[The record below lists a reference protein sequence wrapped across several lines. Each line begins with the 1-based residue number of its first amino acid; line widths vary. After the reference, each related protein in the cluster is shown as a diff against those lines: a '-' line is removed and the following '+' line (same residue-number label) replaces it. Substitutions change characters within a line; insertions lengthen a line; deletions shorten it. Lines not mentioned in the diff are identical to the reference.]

1 MVGCG
6 TRAGGWDQFSAA
18 PRVCRQCCTEPYLLC
33 PCTTLLPVIVSV
45 PTAGLTCLLLPR
57 YLGLLWHCGGVW
69 VGAAVH
75 IDSSALRS
83 ARAPH
88 FLLLCGSSFIREPV
102 TTEEAEDYC
111 EVISN
116 PMDFQTMQSKCS
128 CGNYRSVQEF
138 LSDMK
143 QVFSNAERYNQ
154 NGSHVLSCLEKT
166 EQCLIDMV
174 HKHLPGHTYARRKR
188 KKFSAGCQGLEE
200 QEGDSE
206 SEPLEHSRGRRRKK

>member
-1 MVGCG
+1 MAAGPAASPCRDRLSGRRPSCRPSPRAVA
-6 TRAGGWDQFSAA
+6 AGG
-18 PRVCRQCCTEPYLLC
+18 
-33 PCTTLLPVIVSV
+33 
-45 PTAGLTCLLLPR
+45 
-57 YLGLLWHCGGVW
+57 
-69 VGAAVH
+69 VGAAGLVTARGAGRGCAGAEGWGFSC
-75 IDSSALRS
+75 SSD
-83 ARAPH
+83 RAAGTGISSY
-88 FLLLCGSSFIREPV
+88 LCGSSFGREPV
-102 TTEEAEDYC
+102 TTEEAEDYF

-138 LSDMK
+138 LADMK

-174 HKHLPGHTYARRKR
+174 HKHLPGHTYARRKH
-188 KKFSAGCQGLEE
+188 KKLSAECQELEE

-206 SEPLEHSRGRRRKK
+206 SEPLEHSRGRKRKK

>member
-1 MVGCG
+1 MTEGRYGPSPCLKQLPG
-6 TRAGGWDQFSAA
+6 LLSFPFLCHRAD
-18 PRVCRQCCTEPYLLC
+18 V
-33 PCTTLLPVIVSV
+33 PVTHIM
-45 PTAGLTCLLLPR
+45 LR
-57 YLGLLWHCGGVW
+57 YCLGLLHHR
-69 VGAAVH
+69 GAAGQRCHRGERVGG
-75 IDSSALRS
+75 
-83 ARAPH
+83 PH
-88 FLLLCGSSFIREPV
+88 FSAMVPGSAFPSYPCGPSFGREPV
-102 TTEEAEDYC
+102 TTEEAEDYF

-174 HKHLPGHTYARRKR
+174 HKHLPGHMYVRRKR
-188 KKFSAGCQGLEE
+188 KKLSARCQGLEE

-206 SEPLEHSRGRRRKK
+206 SEPLEHSRGRKRKK